1 MASQDAAGDAVPT
14 MLDGDSPALLK
25 YSGAAWAML
34 FGLCSR
40 LARTVRD
47 HQACGTGS

>member
-34 FGLCSR
+34 FRALLETRPDGP
-40 LARTVRD
+40 
-47 HQACGTGS
+47 